1 MDSVHEPDDQ
11 DHFLVLADDGFLST
25 GDFRSPMCL
34 VWSQPRTTSAAKLVS
49 WWCAQSQRALA
60 GLDADLD
67 ESRAAALIALIGGLD
82 GHRRD
87 VI

>member
-1 MDSVHEPDDQ
+1 
-11 DHFLVLADDGFLST
+11 LVLADDGFLST
-25 GDFRSPMCL
+25 GRFQVPDVL
-34 VWSQPRTTSAAKLVS
+34 DAVAA
-49 WWCAQSQRALA
+49 AQDERGESGVVVMRAEAQRALA
-60 GLDADLD
+60 GWDADLD